1 MLSIG
6 RWFLAVSSIQYREGF
21 IRDAFIKGSNSQGIR
36 QRFFWNILHRIISQN
51 NLQLNYA
58 YFDNKT
64 IGRTGKDDNDEN
76 I

>member
-1 MLSIG
+1 MG
-6 RWFLAVSSIQYREGF
+6 RWFLAVSSIQYREEF
-21 IRDAFIKGSNSQGIR
+21 TRDAFIKGSNSQGIR
-36 QRFFWNILHRIISQN
+36 QRFFWKIIHGIISQN

-64 IGRTGKDDNDEN
+64 IGRTSKADNDES